1 MAPSNQPFT
10 LRSILEKDK
19 LNGTN
24 YADWIHNLRIVL
36 RAEKK
41 EEILDTPL
49 PQEPV
54 DNAPAVEKNAY
65 KRACDGNL
73 EVSCL
78 MLACMEPDLQ
88 LQFDNNHAAHDMIVA
103 LNDMFQTQARTERF
117 SVSKAFAK
125 TKLAEGVAV
134 GPHVIKMVG
143 YTQRLE
149 KLGFPIGHELATDFI
164 LASLP
169 PSYGNFVAN
178 YHMHGAE
185 KGLNELCGMLKTTE
199 ADIKK
204 GAGSSHVMAVQNKP
218 KFKKKGNSWKK
229 KRGKAKDEISKP
241 NPPAPKAGPAA
252 DAECFHCHGK
262 GHWKRNCKLYLESI
276 KDRGS
281 KGHISENRMKRLH
294 SDGLLTSFD
303 FESYETCEACLLG
316 KITKMPF
323 IGFPERA
330 SMMSQSD
337 LPLSFWGYALETTT
351 FTLNRVLS
359 KSVVKTP
366 HEMWT
371 DKLTPKSDKC
381 FFVGYPKETLGYYFY
396 NRSEGKVFV
405 ARNGVFIEKEF
416 LKIEKSG
423 HKVYLEEVQDEPVRK
438 DSTSDAN
445 VAEQVEIP
453 VAIET
458 PPQPRRSA
466 RIHELRGDLLL
477 LDDDEPATYA
487 EAMMDPDS
495 EKWQT
500 EAEYIAA
507 SGAAKEGVWMRRFLI
522 ELGVFPNASS
532 PLNLHCDNNGA
543 IAQAKEP
550 RNHQKNKHVLRKF
563 HLIREFIRRDEIKMC
578 KIHIDLNVADPLTKA
593 LPQPKHEAHMRAM
606 GIRYL

>member
-10 LRSILEKDK
+10 LCSILEKDK

-24 YADWIHNLRIVL
+24 FADWIHNLRIVL

-49 PQEPV
+49 PEEPA
-54 DNAPAVEKNAY
+54 DNAPAVEKNTY
-65 KRACDGNL
+65 KRACDADL
-73 EVSCL
+73 E
-78 MLACMEPDLQ
+78 
-88 LQFDNNHAAHDMIVA
+88 I
-103 LNDMFQTQARTERF
+103 QARTERF
-117 SVSKAFAK
+117 NVSKAFAE
-125 TKLAEGVAV
+125 TKLAEGAAV

-149 KLGFPIGHELATDFI
+149 KLGFPIGPKLATDFI
-164 LASLP
+164 VASLP
-169 PSYGNFVAN
+169 PSYGNFIAN

-204 GAGSSHVMAVQNKP
+204 GAGSSHVMVVQNKP

-229 KRGKAKDEISKP
+229 KKGKAKDEISKP
-241 NPPAPKAGPAA
+241 NPPAPKAGPPAN
-252 DAECFHCHGK
+252 AECFHCHGK
-262 GHWKRNCKLYLESI
+262 GHWKRNYKLYLESI

-316 KITKMPF
+316 KMT
-323 IGFPERA
+323 
-330 SMMSQSD
+330 
-337 LPLSFWGYALETTT
+337 
-351 FTLNRVLS
+351 
-359 KSVVKTP
+359 KTP
-366 HEMWT
+366 FT

-396 NRSEGKVFV
+396 NRSEGKEFV
-405 ARNGVFIEKEF
+405 ARNGVFLEKEF
-416 LKIEKSG
+416 LKREKSG
-423 HKVYLEEVQDEPVRK
+423 QKVYLEEVQDEPVGK

-466 RIHELRGDLLL
+466 RIHELCGDLLL

-487 EAMMDPDS
+487 EAMMDLDS

-500 EAEYIAA
+500 DERKRMSKVPYA
-507 SGAAKEGVWMRRFLI
+507 SAVVSIMYAMICTHPDVSYALSVASRYQADPGESHWTLVKNILKYLRRTKDVFLI
-522 ELGVFPNASS
+522 YGGEEELVVNGYTDASFQTDTDDSQSQSGFVFTI
-532 PLNLHCDNNGA
+532 NGGA
-543 IAQAKEP
+543 
-550 RNHQKNKHVLRKF
+550 VS
-563 HLIREFIRRDEIKMC
+563 
-578 KIHIDLNVADPLTKA
+578 
-593 LPQPKHEAHMRAM
+593 
-606 GIRYL
+606 

>member
-24 YADWIHNLRIVL
+24 YADWIRNLRIVL

-49 PQEPV
+49 PDEPA
-54 DNAPAVEKNAY
+54 DNAPAAEKNAY
-65 KRACDGNL
+65 KKACDADL

-117 SVSKAFAK
+117 NVSKAFAE
-125 TKLAEGVAV
+125 TKLAEGAAV

-149 KLGFPIGHELATDFI
+149 KLGFPIGPELATDFI
-164 LASLP
+164 LVSLP

-185 KGLNELCGMLKTTE
+185 KGLNELCGMLKTAE

-229 KRGKAKDEISKP
+229 KKGKAKDEISKP
-241 NPPAPKAGPAA
+241 NPPAPKAGPPA

-281 KGHISENRMKRLH
+281 KGTPAACTLVVYITDIFLANSYINSWVFDTRSVAHICNTMQGMIRSRSVEKGEVDFRVGNNARVAALNVGTMQLHLPSGFIMELNNCYFVPSLSRNIVSPSCLMKDGYSFASKDNGCVISKNDMFVASASIVNGLFILNLKDAHVYNISAKRPRLNELSPTYMWHCRLGHISENRMKRLH

-316 KITKMPF
+316 KMTKTPF
-323 IGFPERA
+323 TGFPERA
-330 SMMSQSD
+330 VD
-337 LPLSFWGYALETTT
+337 LLELIHTDVCGPTSTTARGGFQYFIT
-351 FTLNRVLS
+351 FTDDFSRYGYVYLMRH
-359 KSVVKTP
+359 KS
-366 HEMWT
+366 
-371 DKLTPKSDKC
+371 
-381 FFVGYPKETLGYYFY
+381 ETF
-396 NRSEGKVFV
+396 EKF
-405 ARNGVFIEKEF
+405 KEF
-416 LKIEKSG
+416 
-423 HKVYLEEVQDEPVRK
+423 
-438 DSTSDAN
+438 
-445 VAEQVEIP
+445 
-453 VAIET
+453 
-458 PPQPRRSA
+458 
-466 RIHELRGDLLL
+466 
-477 LDDDEPATYA
+477 
-487 EAMMDPDS
+487 
-495 EKWQT
+495 
-500 EAEYIAA
+500 
-507 SGAAKEGVWMRRFLI
+507 
-522 ELGVFPNASS
+522 
-532 PLNLHCDNNGA
+532 
-543 IAQAKEP
+543 
-550 RNHQKNKHVLRKF
+550 
-563 HLIREFIRRDEIKMC
+563 
-578 KIHIDLNVADPLTKA
+578 
-593 LPQPKHEAHMRAM
+593 
-606 GIRYL
+606 